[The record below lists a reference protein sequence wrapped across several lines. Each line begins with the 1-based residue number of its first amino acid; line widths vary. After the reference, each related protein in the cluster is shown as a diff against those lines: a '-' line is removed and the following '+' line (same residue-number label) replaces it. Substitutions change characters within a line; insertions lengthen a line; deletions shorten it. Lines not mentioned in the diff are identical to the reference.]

1 MYNAKEIKARTNQL
15 FENRGEKAYKVLPA
29 LGLSK
34 STLENPSMPKIDTIA
49 VIADYL
55 DISIDYILG
64 REVDGF
70 STDEQALIELYRQC
84 SVADRLS
91 IMSAAR
97 VFAVAEKEAKIKEA

>member
-15 FENRGEKAYKVLPA
+15 FENRGEKAYKVLPT

-55 DISIDYILG
+55 LIYPKISPYYPIYYPIFCTFVKPL
-64 REVDGF
+64 
-70 STDEQALIELYRQC
+70 
-84 SVADRLS
+84 
-91 IMSAAR
+91 
-97 VFAVAEKEAKIKEA
+97 